1 MEAGTFFIRPVSKIT
16 GRQYMPSFTGVLV
29 VLTDSNDLVRL
40 AQKGNIKAFEQ
51 LLMDYQNRVFSYC
64 YQLTGNHDNAQ
75 DLAQDVFIQAFKSLD
90 SFRREADF
98 GTWLRRIALNKWI
111 NVQRKHKIITVSLNE
126 PLATVKGEYA
136 REIAASDESPEEKIE
151 QEEFLELVWQALG
164 RLSSEFRQVL
174 ILRDMEEHSYEEI
187 ANILGCSLGTVKSR
201 LNRGR
206 KYIRE
211 EIEALKRQFQ
221 EKSE

>member
-1 MEAGTFFIRPVSKIT
+1 M
-16 GRQYMPSFTGVLV
+16 
-29 VLTDSNDLVRL
+29 TDNSDLVRL

-51 LLMDYQNRVFSYC
+51 LIMNYQNRVYTYC

-98 GTWLRRIALNKWI
+98 GTWLRRITLNKWI
-111 NVQRKHKIITVSLNE
+111 NAQRKNKIITVSLNE
-126 PLATVKGEYA
+126 PVATAKGEYA

-164 RLSSEFRQVL
+164 RLSPEFRQVL
-174 ILRDMEEHSYEEI
+174 ILRDMEEYSYEEI
-187 ANILGCSLGTVKSR
+187 AGILGCSLGTVKSR
-201 LNRGR
+201 INRGR

-221 EKSE
+221 GTSE

>member
-1 MEAGTFFIRPVSKIT
+1 
-16 GRQYMPSFTGVLV
+16 MPSFTGVLV

-51 LLMDYQNRVFSYC
+51 LIMDYQNRVYSYC
-64 YQLTGNHDNAQ
+64 YQLTGSHDNAQ
-75 DLAQDVFIQAFKSLD
+75 DLAQDVFIQAFKSID

-98 GTWLRRIALNKWI
+98 GTWLRRITLNKWI
-111 NVQRKHKIITVSLNE
+111 NAQRKNKIITVSLNE
-126 PLATVKGEYA
+126 PVATAKGEYA
-136 REIAASDESPEEKIE
+136 REIAASDESPAEKIE

-164 RLSSEFRQVL
+164 RLGSDFRQVL
-174 ILRDMEEHSYEEI
+174 ILREIEEYSYEEI

-211 EIEALKRQFQ
+211 EIESLKRQFQ